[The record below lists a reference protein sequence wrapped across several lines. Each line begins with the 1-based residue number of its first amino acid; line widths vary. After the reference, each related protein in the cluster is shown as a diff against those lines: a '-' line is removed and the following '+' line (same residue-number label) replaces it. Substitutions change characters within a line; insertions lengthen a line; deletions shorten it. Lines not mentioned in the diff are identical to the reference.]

1 MRADFAGWAILAWLV
16 SSRLLL
22 AGLHEDPRQP
32 PPALME
38 PARLLDQLRLLRGLG
53 PPDPT
58 MNLPDSQK
66 RADMLRRI
74 AALRERRES
83 LSADEIAQLGA
94 CLIRVRKTDQRL
106 PDFQEALQIL
116 EAGHRA
122 HPRHFAILA
131 NLGTVYQLLGVADG
145 AERVLEQAVV
155 VAPPQWQ
162 RFEQMH
168 LRLVQSRLREP
179 RRSGPVSLDF
189 LFNRS
194 FREAPIFLDAN
205 THWRVGH
212 LSERDRALLPEQSL
226 TVATQVVQQ
235 LLLWLPDDGRLHW
248 LYGEL
253 VNAQGQPRA
262 ALEAMNLA
270 VDLFRLSAPEL
281 RQRRH
286 QLREHVG
293 WLNLAERLGTPA
305 AQRHWL
311 ARTASQSL
319 AAAAAGQ
326 PWVCVAACDPL
337 AKAPDLLAG
346 LAGARRDSPAE
357 APPPFDWSQVSWP
370 ALALGGVVVCLFL
383 FLQAREW
390 YRRRTARRPSTLIR
404 KP

>member
-1 MRADFAGWAILAWLV
+1 MRVGLAGRAIVAWLV
-16 SSRLLL
+16 CSRLLT
-22 AGLHEDPRQP
+22 AGIYEDPRQP

-58 MNLPDSQK
+58 INLPDSQQ
-66 RADMLRRI
+66 RAEMLTRI
-74 AALRERRES
+74 AVLRERRDS
-83 LSADEIAQLGA
+83 LSADEIALLGA
-94 CLIRVRKTDQRL
+94 LLIRVRKTDLRL
-106 PDFQEALQIL
+106 PDFQEAVQIL
-116 EAGHRA
+116 EAGHRV

-145 AERVLEQAVV
+145 AERILEQAVA

-162 RFEQMH
+162 QFEQMH

-194 FREAPIFLDAN
+194 LREAPIFLDPA
-205 THWRVGH
+205 TPWRVGN
-212 LSERDRALLPEQSL
+212 LSERDRALLPEHSL

-235 LLLWLPDDGRLHW
+235 LLLWLPEDGRLHW

-253 VNAQGQPRA
+253 INAQGQPRA
-262 ALEAMNLA
+262 ALEAMTLA

-286 QLREHVG
+286 QLREYVG
-293 WLNLAERLGTPA
+293 WQNLAERLGPPA
-305 AQRHWL
+305 EQRHWL
-311 ARTASQSL
+311 ARVSGPSL
-319 AAAAAGQ
+319 AVVAAGQ
-326 PWVCVAACDPL
+326 PWFCVATWDPL

-346 LAGARRDSPAE
+346 LANAGRDSPAE
-357 APPPFDWSQVSWP
+357 GPPAFDWSQVSWL
-370 ALALGGVVVCLFL
+370 ALALGGMVVGLFL

-390 YRRRTARRPSTLIR
+390 SRRKAAYRSGAVLR